1 MSADISYCVETGHL
15 TRDAEVKTIGE
26 SFLITGSIAVN
37 RSVKKDGKWVDEAS
51 FFNFEWWLKSQ
62 SQINYFQPLLHK
74 GAAVAIDGQFVQKHY
89 TDKDGNAK
97 SNYVLTVNR
106 IIPSQFQKS
115 GNNANNAQEN
125 NDTGSVPSF
134 SNDEGFPE
142 DVPF

>member
-1 MSADISYCVETGHL
+1 MSADISYCVETGYL
-15 TRDAEVKTIGE
+15 TRDAEVKPIGE

-37 RSVKKDGKWVDEAS
+37 ESVKKDGKWVDEAS

-62 SQINYFQPLLHK
+62 NQINYFQPLLHK
-74 GAAVAIDGQFVQKHY
+74 GAAVTIDGKFVQKHY
-89 TDKDGNAK
+89 TDKEGNAK
-97 SNYVLTVNR
+97 SNYVLKVNR

-115 GNNANNAQEN
+115 GNNANNTQDTN
-125 NDTGSVPSF
+125 GTGSVPSY